1 MPQLVSEYKIALQV
15 QQAYTKELLE
25 KQGKNMFLKVENANF
40 NEVLTL
46 SRMDEALKKVFML
59 KLRAKQNAQQV
70 AVS

>member
-1 MPQLVSEYKIALQV
+1 MSEYKIALQV

-59 KLRAKQNAQQV
+59 KLRAKQNA
-70 AVS
+70 

>member
-1 MPQLVSEYKIALQV
+1 M

-25 KQGKNMFLKVENANF
+25 KQGKNQFLKVENANF

-59 KLRAKQNAQQV
+59 KLRAKQTAPQISMN
-70 AVS
+70 

>member
-1 MPQLVSEYKIALQV
+1 V

-25 KQGKNMFLKVENANF
+25 KQGKNQFLKVENANF

-59 KLRAKQNAQQV
+59 KLRAKQNAQQIPM
-70 AVS
+70 S

>member
-1 MPQLVSEYKIALQV
+1 M

-59 KLRAKQNAQQV
+59 KLRAKQNAQQIPM
-70 AVS
+70 S